1 MCESKLKIPEYY
13 KNTPYHI
20 RFYDDIMQEEAII
33 NKDDLIYKI
42 EHGIHL
48 NIVGIL
54 LHNFAIVACSHDRLI
69 AILQENGYAKSFME
83 ASISMHY
90 WDNPYAY
97 YFSIGCGNP
106 KKLFDIFLTGK
117 SIDNAI
123 MFDNLLNKLF
133 TNCVD
138 IEANRL
144 YARHDK
150 IMREC
155 IMDYI
160 ITLINYIPKVI
171 SDMKGN
177 MN

>member
-1 MCESKLKIPEYY
+1 MFESKLKLSEYY
-13 KNTPYHI
+13 KNIPYHI

-69 AILQENGYAKSFME
+69 SILKEDGYAKSFME

-90 WDNPYAY
+90 WDNTYTY
-97 YFSIGCGNP
+97 YFSNNGN
-106 KKLFDIFLTGK
+106 KRKLFDIFLTGK
-117 SIDNAI
+117 YIDKAI

-133 TNCVD
+133 INCAD
-138 IEANRL
+138 IEANKL

-155 IMDYI
+155 LMDYI
-160 ITLINYIPKVI
+160 ITMIEYIPKVI
-171 SDMKGN
+171 SDVKGN